1 MMKCGNERGGSERG
15 GNGVCCLASHRV
27 GLTLYDGR
35 CKPASR
41 YDGTDRWRRRRGDLV
56 RVDEA
61 KERFVIR
68 EWR

>member
-1 MMKCGNERGGSERG
+1 MMKWGTNEEGVREGR
-15 GNGVCCLASHRV
+15 GNGVCCLTSL
-27 GLTLYDGR
+27 GLTLCDGR